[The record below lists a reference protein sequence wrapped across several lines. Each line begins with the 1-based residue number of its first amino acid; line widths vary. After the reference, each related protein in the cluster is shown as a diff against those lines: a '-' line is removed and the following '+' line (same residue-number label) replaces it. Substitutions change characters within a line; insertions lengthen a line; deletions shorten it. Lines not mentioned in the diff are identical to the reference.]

1 MSLRRLIFGDRNRIG
16 RRLAVW
22 VIAFSSL
29 ITLCIST
36 VQLSLE
42 YRDLHRNAESDLEGV
57 EIYVPSIAQSL
68 WNFDDKQLQLALDAL
83 VGLSGIH
90 AATIRTPE
98 QDRQWT
104 AGDKLAS
111 STLTRTYTLY
121 HRSGGRQTVIGT
133 LEVAASLN
141 AIYRQVAE
149 HAVEIIVGNGVKTFL
164 VAIFMMLLFR
174 RLITR
179 RLQSMAGEVRELLPA
194 ALPEVGRVTPQAM
207 PTELDE
213 LDEVAWAID
222 TTRSDLRQAVADVRD
237 LNARLLQRE
246 RELRRHL
253 DTLAMLEE
261 VVLELDAAGHILH
274 ASPGWTN
281 LCGQEDSP
289 PEMSLMALL
298 PKAEDRRALAD
309 ALEQIHQGARPSA
322 FLRLHFASGTR
333 NERWVDCRLSPEYA
347 DNGELAGVRGV
358 LHDVTSTH
366 EYERRIAH
374 MALHDAL
381 TSLPNRTLLED
392 RLRMALGMADRGQHK
407 VAVCF
412 IDLDHFKNVND
423 SLGHRAGDQL
433 LVAIAERLRAQLRE
447 GDTLARWGGDEFVLL
462 LSEIASEDE
471 ALELVHNMEEFM
483 HLPVRLEGSE
493 QRVTSSMGIAL
504 YPDDAP
510 DAETLLAHAESAMF
524 YAKAQGRNQT
534 SLFAESREQDS
545 RALEIKIQ
553 GKLAGGLADRR
564 IQAWFQPILS
574 AKERD
579 CRLLEVLARW
589 HDEELGWVGPAT
601 FIPIAEK
608 AGMIGELGRQVWL
621 DALPVLAAWR
631 SQGMGLRL
639 AVNLSKRQLFSRVFI
654 EQMHAELARHGLTP
668 QDIELEITESVA
680 LLDVAHASE
689 RLQELNRMGFHLA
702 LDDFGTG
709 YSSLSQLHEMPVGT
723 VKIDISFV
731 RRIHEPAGEAMAV
744 AIIQLSK
751 ALGMKTIAEG
761 VEDAQTAEKLEALG
775 VDYLQGFFFARPMPA
790 HELDAWLKQ
799 RPH

>member
-29 ITLCIST
+29 ITLCISS

-90 AATIRTPE
+90 AASIRNPE

-104 AGDKLAS
+104 AGDTQAS
-111 STLTRTYTLY
+111 RTLTRTYTLY
-121 HRSGGRQTVIGT
+121 HRSGGRETVIGT
-133 LEVAASLN
+133 LEVATSLN
-141 AIYRQVAE
+141 AIYRQVAA
-149 HAVEIIVGNGVKTFL
+149 HAIEIIVGNGVKTFL
-164 VAIFMMLLFR
+164 VAMFMMLLFR

-194 ALPEVGRVTPQAM
+194 ALPEAGRAALPTT

-222 TTRSDLRQAVADVRD
+222 ATRSDLRQAVADVRD

-261 VVLELDAAGHILH
+261 VVLELDAAGRILH
-274 ASPGWTN
+274 ASPGWMN
-281 LCGQEDSP
+281 LCGQEDGSQ
-289 PEMSLMALL
+289 EMSLMARL

-309 ALEQIHQGARPSA
+309 ALEQIRQSARPSA

-347 DNGELAGVRGV
+347 DNGELAGIRGV

-381 TSLPNRTLLED
+381 TNLPNRTLLED

-433 LVAIAERLRAQLRE
+433 LVDIAERLRARLRE

-471 ALELVHNMEEFM
+471 ALEMAHSIEEIM
-483 HLPVRLEGSE
+483 RLPVHLEEGE
-493 QRVTSSMGIAL
+493 HRVTSSMGIAL

-510 DAETLLAHAESAMF
+510 DADTLLTHAESALF
-524 YAKAQGRNQT
+524 YAKAQGRNQI

-553 GKLAGGLADRR
+553 GKLAGALADRR

-574 AKERD
+574 AKARD

-608 AGMIGELGRQVWL
+608 AGMIGELGHQVWL
-621 DALPVLAAWR
+621 DALPVFAAWR

-654 EQMHAELARHGLTP
+654 EQVHAELARHGLTP

-790 HELDAWLKQ
+790 RELDDWLKQ

>member
-1 MSLRRLIFGDRNRIG
+1 M
-16 RRLAVW
+16 
-22 VIAFSSL
+22 IAFSSL

-90 AATIRTPE
+90 AASIRTPE
-98 QDRQWT
+98 QDKQWT
-104 AGDKLAS
+104 SGDRLAS

-121 HRSGGRQTVIGT
+121 HRSGGRETVIGT
-133 LEVAASLN
+133 LEVAASLS

-149 HAVEIIVGNGVKTFL
+149 HAIEIIVGNGVKTFL

-194 ALPEVGRVTPQAM
+194 ALPEAGRVAPQTM

-222 TTRSDLRQAVADVRD
+222 ATRSDLRQAVADVRD

-274 ASPGWTN
+274 ASPGWMN
-281 LCGQEDSP
+281 LCGQEEGP
-289 PEMSLMALL
+289 QETSLMARLS
-298 PKAEDRRALAD
+298 KAEDRRALAD
-309 ALEQIHQGARPSA
+309 ALEQIRQGARPSA

-381 TSLPNRTLLED
+381 TNLPNRTLLED

-423 SLGHRAGDQL
+423 SLGRRAGDQL
-433 LVAIAERLRAQLRE
+433 LVGIAERLRAQLRE

-462 LSEIASEDE
+462 LSEIASGDE
-471 ALELVHNMEEFM
+471 ALEMARNMEAFM
-483 HLPVRLEGSE
+483 HLPVRLEGGE
-493 QRVTSSMGIAL
+493 HRVTSSMGIAL

-524 YAKAQGRNQT
+524 YAKAQGRNQI

-553 GKLAGGLADRR
+553 GKLAGALADRR

-574 AKERD
+574 AKARD

-608 AGMIGELGRQVWL
+608 AGMIGELGHQVWL
-621 DALPVLAAWR
+621 NALPVFAAWR
-631 SQGMGLRL
+631 SQDTGLRL

-654 EQMHAELARHGLTP
+654 EQMHAELVHHGLTP

-761 VEDAQTAEKLEALG
+761 VEDAQTAEKLEVLG

-790 HELDAWLKQ
+790 HELDAWLIKQ